1 MYKINKIISAVSI
14 HSGGGLTYFLLIKSS
29 IDKKN
34 TLIFLDYR
42 AKNKLP
48 TFKNAEVLFLKKGLF
63 RNLKIFFIRLKSQI
77 NFLKNKKKY
86 LEDIIFKEIFL
97 NGFPF

>member
-34 TLIFLDYR
+34 TLIFLDTER
-42 AKNKLP
+42 KKAP
-48 TFKNAEVLFLKKGLF
+48 AFKNAKVLFLKKDF
-63 RNLKIFFIRLKSQI
+63 
-77 NFLKNKKKY
+77 
-86 LEDIIFKEIFL
+86 
-97 NGFPF
+97 